1 MSDGH
6 GPPPGPDPGSSTGPG
21 SGSAG
26 DSAPPEVR
34 VVSSPRR
41 RRTVSARIVDGVIE
55 VRVPAWMPK
64 AERERW
70 ARRMRDRVTRQ
81 VRRAPRDEDLERR
94 ARELNR
100 RHFEGRLRWT
110 SVGFATQA
118 RRWGSCT
125 PLAGVVRI
133 SDRATRL
140 PPWVVD
146 YLLMH
151 ELAHLVEPGHGPGF
165 WELVNRYPLTE
176 RSRGYL
182 MALDHLA
189 GERGDPP
196 DEESLPGDAD

>member
-1 MSDGH
+1 MTDGH
-6 GPPPGPDPGSSTGPG
+6 GPPPAPEADPGSGRDSG
-21 SGSAG
+21 SG
-26 DSAPPEVR
+26 SAPPEVR

-70 ARRMRDRVTRQ
+70 AERMRDRVTRQ
-81 VRRAPRDEDLERR
+81 VRRAPRHEDLERR

-100 RHFEGRLRWT
+100 RHFDGRLRWT
-110 SVGFATQA
+110 SVGFAAQR

-140 PPWVVD
+140 PLWVVD

-151 ELAHLVEPGHGPGF
+151 ELAHLVEPEHGPRF

-176 RSRGYL
+176 RARGYL
-182 MALDHLA
+182 MALDHVA
-189 GERGDPP
+189 GERGDSP
-196 DEESLPGDAD
+196 DEEGLPGDAD